1 MTAPPDTPSST
12 VRPLRALLLCLP
24 PALATLVGCGAAPV
38 VGGSAEDVAG
48 GTGGTAT
55 PVAADVVAVRYDCD
69 GTAVA
74 AREGDAA
81 VELAIGERVETLP
94 RVAAAS
100 GAKYETGVDET
111 YRLFWV
117 KGDEARLALG
127 DAEWLACGVAVAA
140 AAAIEGTGAG
150 TDART
155 GAGTDAR
162 VGRAALGATLDARG
176 QEPPWSLQLLAG
188 SLVLERG
195 HDGRGLVAT
204 LRESGPIAGGGTR
217 HVATGDGVEV
227 RVDVVPNLC
236 RDTMGDL
243 PYPTSVEVSVTEEG
257 ESEGEGEALRGCGG
271 DPVELLGVGRE
282 WTVERVEGDELA
294 DGTTDGGAAAG
305 PAPTIA
311 FGADARASGS
321 TGCNRWSG
329 AWTLTG
335 EALSLERISSTRRAC
350 RGATGAREARFLRV
364 LEGVRTFDVRDDG
377 ALVLGTSAGETIVAR
392 ASDG

>member
-1 MTAPPDTPSST
+1 MPSRTHATLAVTAPRDTPFRT

-24 PALATLVGCGAAPV
+24 SALVGCGAAPV
-38 VGGSAEDVAG
+38 VGGSADDVAG
-48 GTGGTAT
+48 EAGGTAT
-55 PVAADVVAVRYDCD
+55 PVAGNVVAVRYDCD
-69 GTAVA
+69 GIAVE
-74 AREGDAA
+74 AREGEAA
-81 VELAIGERVETLP
+81 VELAIGDRVETLP

-127 DAEWLACGVAVAA
+127 DAEWLACGVAIADA
-140 AAAIEGTGAG
+140 TASEGTGAG
-150 TDART
+150 SGART
-155 GAGTDAR
+155 DAGTDAQ
-162 VGRAALGATLDARG
+162 VGRAALGTTLDARG

-195 HDGRGLVAT
+195 HEGGGLVAT
-204 LRESGPIAGGGTR
+204 LRESRPIAGGGTR

-227 RVDVVPNLC
+227 RVDVAPTVC

-243 PYPTSVEVSVTEEG
+243 PYPTSVEVSVTEQG
-257 ESEGEGEALRGCGG
+257 ESEALRGCGG

-282 WTVERVEGDELA
+282 WTVERVEGDEQA
-294 DGTTDGGAAAG
+294 DGGAVAG

-311 FGADARASGS
+311 FGADGRASGS

-335 EALSLERISSTRRAC
+335 EALNLGRISSTRRAC

-364 LEGVRTFDVRDDG
+364 LEGVRTFDVRGDG
-377 ALVLGTSAGETIVAR
+377 ALVLATPAGETIVAR

>member
-1 MTAPPDTPSST
+1 MPSRTHATLAVTAPRDTPRT

-24 PALATLVGCGAAPV
+24 PALVGCGAAPV
-38 VGGSAEDVAG
+38 VGGPVEDVAG

-55 PVAADVVAVRYDCD
+55 PVAA
-69 GTAVA
+69 AVA
-74 AREGDAA
+74 G
-81 VELAIGERVETLP
+81 
-94 RVAAAS
+94 
-100 GAKYETGVDET
+100 
-111 YRLFWV
+111 
-117 KGDEARLALG
+117 
-127 DAEWLACGVAVAA
+127 
-140 AAAIEGTGAG
+140 EGTGAG
-150 TDART
+150 SGVRT

-204 LRESGPIAGGGTR
+204 LRESRPLASGGTR

-227 RVDVVPNLC
+227 RVDVAPSLC

-243 PYPTSVEVSVTEEG
+243 PYPTGVEVSVTEEG
-257 ESEGEGEALRGCGG
+257 ESETLRGCGG

-282 WTVERVEGDELA
+282 WTVERVEGDGA
-294 DGTTDGGAAAG
+294 GDGEDGAGAG

-311 FGADARASGS
+311 FGADGRASGS

-350 RGATGAREARFLRV
+350 RGATGAREARFLGV
-364 LEGVRTFDVRDDG
+364 LEGVRTFDVRGDG

>member
-1 MTAPPDTPSST
+1 MTASRALPSR
-12 VRPLRALLLCLP
+12 RPSRRAGRRIGRRIGRPSCALLLALP
-24 PALATLVGCGAAPV
+24 PALVGCGTASVAEGDVGRYAPPV
-38 VGGSAEDVAG
+38 ADDVA
-48 GTGGTAT
+48 
-55 PVAADVVAVRYDCD
+55 AVRYDCD
-69 GTAVA
+69 GTVVA
-74 AREGDAA
+74 AREGEAA
-81 VELAIGERVETLP
+81 VELAIGDRVETLP

-127 DAEWLACGVAVAA
+127 DAEWLACGVAVADA
-140 AAAIEGTGAG
+140 TAGEGTGAG
-150 TDART
+150 SGARTDAQ
-155 GAGTDAR
+155 

-195 HDGRGLVAT
+195 YDGRGLVAT

-227 RVDVVPNLC
+227 RVDVVPIAC
-236 RDTMGDL
+236 RGTMGDL
-243 PYPTSVEVSVTEEG
+243 PYPTSVEVSVTE
-257 ESEGEGEALRGCGG
+257 EGEGEALRGCGG

-282 WTVERVEGDELA
+282 WAVERVDGDEVA
-294 DGTTDGGAAAG
+294 DGAADGAADGGAVAG

-311 FGADARASGS
+311 FGADGRASGW

-364 LEGVRTFDVRDDG
+364 LEGVRTFDVRGDG